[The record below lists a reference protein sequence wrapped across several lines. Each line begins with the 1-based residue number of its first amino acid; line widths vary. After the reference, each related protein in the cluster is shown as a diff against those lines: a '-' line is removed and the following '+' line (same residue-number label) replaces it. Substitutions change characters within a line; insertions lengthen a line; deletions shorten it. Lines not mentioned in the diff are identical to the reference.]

1 MTDPDRARLVR
12 RLATGPGSIARAA
25 RAAAAAEGIRPLP
38 PGEWDARQVVGHLVA
53 TEREV
58 FQARLE
64 QLAAGATPHWSWVE
78 PGVPDDPDV
87 ATLEVALAT
96 LADARAATLARLTG
110 LDDAGWERSGVHAT
124 LGVLDVT
131 RLLQVAADHDDD
143 HRHGLLVRASGQ
155 ETL

>member
-1 MTDPDRARLVR
+1 MTDPDRTRLVR
-12 RLATGPGSIARAA
+12 RLVAGPGSIAAAA
-25 RAAAAAEGIRPLP
+25 REAATADGERPLP

-58 FQARLE
+58 FQARLD
-64 QLAAGATPHWSWVE
+64 QLAVGGEPHWSWVE

-87 ATLEVALAT
+87 ATLEIALAT
-96 LADARAATLARLTG
+96 LADARTATLARLAA
-110 LDDAGWERSGVHAT
+110 LDEAGWQRSGVHAT

>member
-1 MTDPDRARLVR
+1 MTDPDRTRLLR
-12 RLATGPGSIARAA
+12 RLATGPASIATAA
-25 RAAAAAEGIRPLP
+25 GQAAAVERARPLP
-38 PGEWDARQVVGHLVA
+38 SGEWDARQVVGHLVA

-58 FQARLE
+58 FQARLD
-64 QLAAGATPHWSWVE
+64 QLAAGGSPHWSWVE

-96 LADARAATLARLTG
+96 FAETRAATLARLAS
-110 LDDAGWERSGVHAT
+110 LDEAGWQHSGIHAT

-131 RLLQVAADHDDD
+131 RLLEVAANHDDD
-143 HRHGLLVRASGQ
+143 HRHGLLVRAGGL